1 MNDDTKESDPNNSD
15 TYYFG
20 GLTVKKI
27 EIVEDV
33 FAIAQSPISC
43 IGPISFGPFGP
54 FGS

>member
-1 MNDDTKESDPNNSD
+1 MNDDTKDTDQSDSE

-33 FAIAQSPISC
+33 FAIAQSPLNC
-43 IGPISFGPFGP
+43 VGPFGPFGP
-54 FGS
+54 FGP